1 MIDLGKRYIS
11 YVDLKRDYE
20 NGLIEGNKVFFWR
33 GKYKENEYNYG
44 TKSGIYGL
52 MAPTEATINVAH
64 HFGLIYNDKSG
75 KELRINSI
83 PSYDLGRYYHIYTKI
98 EMCIEEYN
106 EFISNVIKAENN
118 KHEERIGILT
128 KSLIL

>member
-1 MIDLGKRYIS
+1 MIDLGKS
-11 YVDLKRDYE
+11 YVNYLDLKRDYE
-20 NGLIEGNKVFFWR
+20 NGLIEDNKIFFWR
-33 GKYKENEYNYG
+33 GKYSEYNSS

-52 MAPTEATINVAH
+52 MHPTEAIIIV
-64 HFGLIYNDKSG
+64 GGYLELRYNDKSG

-83 PSYDLGRYYHIYTKI
+83 SRYDIGGYYHIYTKI

-106 EFISNVIKAENN
+106 EFISNVIKLENN